1 MDCPGRQTSIFQSS
15 GMCSPTQFQ
24 TAVHGVC
31 RCQEPSCKLL
41 NTLWTLFGRFR
52 RQYAHAWRIWV
63 CRALLLCEEIGLW
76 GTAHTD
82 GSIILRLL
90 PTGDAD
96 ERHTLTV
103 DPNGPVPALNI
114 PHFRA
119 PFCVSA
125 PLNEISD
132 RLVTC
137 LSPLQK
143 WVFVCCLLA

>member
-1 MDCPGRQTSIFQSS
+1 MSDSYCRSEHPALHPRMSRNTWTQS
-15 GMCSPTQFQ
+15 QI
-24 TAVHGVC
+24 
-31 RCQEPSCKLL
+31 
-41 NTLWTLFGRFR
+41 
-52 RQYAHAWRIWV
+52 IWV

-125 PLNEISD
+125 SQLH
-132 RLVTC
+132 
-137 LSPLQK
+137 
-143 WVFVCCLLA
+143 LLAGSPV